1 MIRMSFITEAHRQA
15 LYEEMRPLKPSGV
28 RDINTGGKA
37 DEQIQ
42 HSPSDYQR
50 GTGSLP

>member
-1 MIRMSFITEAHRQA
+1 MGVIGEERRQA
-15 LYEEMRPLKPSGV
+15 LHKEV
-28 RDINTGGKA
+28 RRFKASSVHIKDNGGKA